1 MGADKNGD
9 IDAGGYSREATS
21 GRWRLPWMNLAVWAI
36 SLLATVGGLELNA
49 EDGWEL
55 TAFLLV
61 TNAQVQT

>member
-1 MGADKNGD
+1 
-9 IDAGGYSREATS
+9 
-21 GRWRLPWMNLAVWAI
+21 MNLAVWAI